1 MSEKNQYSVIM
12 YLAGFHEVE
21 VGQKLADCEFG
32 FEKENNQYFL
42 STVVSAESI
51 EEARFKGES
60 RLNQVLS
67 ILVVNTGIYYQVS
80 GIHINQISG
89 EKPFVYM
96 SPMAFQR
103 IRYLPFPKE
112 EFAKVEELIELLDG
126 FPFQENSTK
135 RIDKAINYFLSGCD
149 LELNWRSESFLNFF
163 KVIELVSN
171 GFRDSFVQTLIVQLN
186 NSLLGN
192 LTEKEIQQLLTPKRL
207 IQYTCVKIGLSDECN
222 ISEVVDLRNEF
233 SAHARMKE
241 ITVTPE
247 TFNHCKSLAGR
258 TIIKYANFIQSNT
271 KNVSKKS

>member
-21 VGQKLADCEFG
+21 VGQKLADCVFG

-42 STVVSAESI
+42 STAVSAESI
-51 EEARFKGES
+51 EEARFKGEI

-67 ILVVNTGIYYQVS
+67 VLVVNTGIYYQVS

-89 EKPFVYM
+89 EKPFIDM
-96 SPMAFQR
+96 SPMVFQR
-103 IRYLPFPKE
+103 RVYLPYPKE
-112 EFAKVEELIELLDG
+112 KFENVGELIKLLDNL
-126 FPFQENSTK
+126 PFQEESTK
-135 RIDKAINYFLSGCD
+135 RIDKAINYFLRGCD

-171 GFRDSFVQTLIVQLN
+171 GFRDSFVQTVIAQLN
-186 NSLLGN
+186 NSLLGK

-207 IQYTCVKIGLSDECN
+207 IQYTCGKIGISNECN
-222 ISEVVDLRNEF
+222 ISEVVDLRNAF

-247 TFNHCKSLAGR
+247 TFNHCKSLAGK
-258 TIIKYANFIQSNT
+258 TILEYVNFVQSNT
-271 KNVSKKS
+271 KNAPL

>member
-21 VGQKLADCEFG
+21 AGQKLADCEFG

-51 EEARFKGES
+51 EEAKFKGEL

-67 ILVVNTGIYYQVS
+67 VLVVNTGIYYQVS
-80 GIHINQISG
+80 GIHINQLSG
-89 EKPFVYM
+89 KKPFIYV
-96 SPMAFQR
+96 SPMILQR
-103 IRYLPFPKE
+103 MVYLPFPKE
-112 EFAKVEELIELLDG
+112 IFEKVEELIKLLDNL
-126 FPFQENSTK
+126 PFQEDSTK
-135 RIDKAINYFLSGCD
+135 RIDKAINYFLRGCD

-171 GFRDSFVQTLIVQLN
+171 GFREGFVQTLIVQLN
-186 NSLLGN
+186 SSLLGN

-207 IQYTCVKIGLSDECN
+207 IQYTCSKIGLSDECN

-241 ITVTPE
+241 IIVTPE
-247 TFNHCKSLAGR
+247 TFNHCKSLARR
-258 TIIKYANFIQSNT
+258 TIIKYANFMR
-271 KNVSKKS
+271 